1 MAHNQSTRN
10 SLLCSASTFHG
21 FSKSPHCSSHISPM
35 LSVLKRNY
43 LRQKEEG
50 LSNWDA
56 NLLFLLSIEVSG
68 WSGKEKG
75 IHFPIIWST
84 WWREV
89 CVELC
94 WIPSLIIEGRVK
106 KLSKTIYLILKDIKI
121 TSSVKEIWILNCF
134 LFF

>member
-1 MAHNQSTRN
+1 MFSKYFSWVQQVP
-10 SLLCSASTFHG
+10 SLLLSHQPYAFSA
-21 FSKSPHCSSHISPM
+21 KEK
-35 LSVLKRNY
+35 LY

-56 NLLFLLSIEVSG
+56 NLLFLLFIEVSG

-89 CVELC
+89 CVELR

-134 LFF
+134 LFFFLMI